1 LHRGR
6 EATRL
11 LDGMSTR
18 FYAKERSL
26 RGGNA
31 EKQPRLG
38 LAIRRLSAGGEDL
51 SWPQQIAER
60 PSKNRTKPPL
70 F

>member
-1 LHRGR
+1 MPTPYEPKRSCPVNVISP
-6 EATRL
+6 ATRL

-38 LAIRRLSAGGEDL
+38 LAIRRL
-51 SWPQQIAER
+51 
-60 PSKNRTKPPL
+60 
-70 F
+70 